1 MTTRDLAQTLAA
13 YATVDSAQVEPLF
26 EKAFAKISSKI
37 IVLDDDPTGV
47 QTVHGVSVYTD
58 WTETSIRAGFE
69 EENQMFFILT
79 NSRAFTAQ
87 ETKEVHAEI
96 AERIEKISK
105 LTDTPYLLISRGD
118 STLRGHYP
126 LETATLRETIESQGI
141 TKIDG
146 EILLPFFEQGG
157 RLTVDDI
164 HYVVKGEE
172 MVPAGETEF
181 AKDRTFGY
189 QASHLGDY
197 IEEKTAGAFSKEQT
211 VSITLEEI
219 RALAL
224 DSMVTKLM
232 GVHDFQ
238 KVVVNA
244 LTEQDVKIF
253 SIALLEALAQGKQ
266 FLYRTAA
273 TFTKVIGNISSRPL
287 LTAEEL
293 TDASSSHGGLIMVGS
308 HVQKTTQQLDAL
320 RSLNELAFIEL
331 NAHLVQNAAIFAQEV
346 ERARIVA
353 ETFVS
358 NGKTAVV
365 YTKRER
371 LDLGPGMEEE
381 ELKLSVRISEAVT
394 SIVHD
399 FAHTPRYLIAKGG
412 ITSSDIGTRG
422 LEVKRATVA
431 GQVAPG
437 VPVWTT
443 GEESRFPHLPYII
456 FPGNVGSVETLK
468 DVVQMLETHVN

>member
-1 MTTRDLAQTLAA
+1 MTRLNLNDMLAA
-13 YATVDSAQVEPLF
+13 YDTVDPSLVDVQFA
-26 EKAFAKISSKI
+26 KAFETFSHKI

-58 WTETSIRAGFE
+58 WTEQAIRSGFE
-69 EENQMFFILT
+69 ESNQMFFILT

-87 ETKEVHAEI
+87 ETKTVHEEI
-96 AERIEKISK
+96 ATRVEQLSQQ
-105 LTDTPYLLISRGD
+105 TGTPYLLISRGD

-126 LETATLRETIESQGI
+126 LETDTLRTSIEAYG
-141 TKIDG
+141 KHVDG

-157 RLTVDDI
+157 RLTVNDV
-164 HYVVKGEE
+164 HYVAQGDELI
-172 MVPAGETEF
+172 PAGETEF

-189 QASHLGDY
+189 RSSNLAAY
-197 IEEKTAGAFSKEQT
+197 IEEKTNGAYPKAQT
-211 VSITLEEI
+211 VSITLDEI
-219 RALAL
+219 RAFDLN
-224 DSMVTKLM
+224 SIQTKLM
-232 GVHDFQ
+232 GVTNFN

-244 LTEQDVKIF
+244 LNEQDVKIF
-253 SIALLEALAQGKQ
+253 SIALLRALAAGKH

-273 TFTKVIGNISSRPL
+273 TFTKIIGNISTRAL
-287 LTAEEL
+287 LTASEL
-293 TDASSSHGGLIMVGS
+293 TDSASANGGLIMVGS
-308 HVQKTTQQLDAL
+308 HVQKTTQQLNAL
-320 RSLNELAFIEL
+320 RKLNGLAFIEL
-331 NAHLVQNAAIFAQEV
+331 DAHLVQDQVAFAKEV
-346 ERARIVA
+346 DRARSEA
-353 ETFVS
+353 EQFVTR
-358 NGKTAVV
+358 GQTVVV

-422 LEVKRATVA
+422 LEVKRALVE

-456 FPGNVGSVETLK
+456 FPGNVGTVDTLK
-468 DVVQMLETHVN
+468 EVVERLETQPS

>member
-1 MTTRDLAQTLAA
+1 MTRLNRNDVLAA
-13 YATVDSAQVEPLF
+13 YDKVDASLVDLQ
-26 EKAFAKISSKI
+26 FAKAYETFSHKI
-37 IVLDDDPTGV
+37 IVLDDDPTGI

-58 WTETSIRAGFE
+58 WTEQAIRSGFE
-69 EENQMFFILT
+69 EDTQMFFILT

-87 ETKEVHAEI
+87 ETKTVHEEI
-96 AERIEKISK
+96 ARLVEQLSQETGI
-105 LTDTPYLLISRGD
+105 PYLLISRGD

-126 LETATLRETIESQGI
+126 LETETLRTAIEAHGKQV
-141 TKIDG
+141 DG

-157 RLTVDDI
+157 RLTVNDI
-164 HYVVKGEE
+164 HYVAQGDDLI
-172 MVPAGETEF
+172 PAGETEF

-189 QASHLGDY
+189 HSSNLAAY
-197 IEEKTAGAFSKEQT
+197 IEEKTTGTYLATQT

-219 RALAL
+219 RAFDLENIQ
-224 DSMVTKLM
+224 TKLM
-232 GVHDFQ
+232 GVTNFN

-244 LTEQDVKIF
+244 LNEQDVKIF
-253 SIALLEALAQGKQ
+253 SIALLRALAAGKH

-273 TFTKVIGNISSRPL
+273 TFTKIIGNISTRPL
-287 LTAEEL
+287 LTAAEL
-293 TDASSSHGGLIMVGS
+293 TDKSSSNGGLIMVGS
-308 HVQKTTQQLDAL
+308 HVQKTTQQLNAL
-320 RSLNELAFIEL
+320 RELNDLAFIEL
-331 NAHLVQNAAIFAQEV
+331 DAHMVQDHAAFAKEV
-346 ERARIVA
+346 DRARSEA
-353 ETFVS
+353 EQCVRE
-358 NGKTAVV
+358 GQTAVV

-371 LDLGPGMEEE
+371 LDLGPGLEEE

-422 LEVKRATVA
+422 LEVKRAVVA

-443 GEESRFPHLPYII
+443 GDESRFPHLPYII
-456 FPGNVGSVETLK
+456 FPGNVGTVDTLK
-468 DVVQMLETHVN
+468 EVVERLETQPS